1 MQALIED
8 WNELQLV
15 RAIARAE
22 GLVAATRMLG
32 IDHSTAFRRL
42 RTIEKRLGHQLF
54 ERAQGGTYWPT
65 PFGERMTAAAE
76 RMEDEVLALARDIA
90 GRDHRLTGRLRAA
103 CSETL
108 AYRQL
113 TPHLAAFRDAH
124 PGIVVEL
131 TIDNRVL
138 NLTRREA
145 DAALR
150 PVRPKEGDL
159 WGRKLADVAWA
170 MYGAHSYLKRHGLAK
185 RARDLG
191 SHKLIGWDET
201 AAGIKAA
208 EWLATIAPAS
218 GVAYRTNSLVNQL
231 NAVKAEMGLAALP
244 CYLGDPEPELLRAL
258 PDPIAELAG
267 ELWIVTHVDLRRT
280 ARVQAFFELVGGGLA
295 AQRGL
300 FEGRT
305 PTRPAAADAT
315 RKSDR
320 KRRR

>member
-1 MQALIED
+1 MIED

-22 GLVAATRMLG
+22 GLVAAARTLG

-42 RTIEKRLGHQLF
+42 RTIEARLGHQLF
-54 ERAQGGTYWPT
+54 ERAQGGNYRPT
-65 PFGERMTAAAE
+65 PFGERMAAAAE

-90 GRDHRLTGRLRAA
+90 GRDLRLTGHLRVV

-113 TPHLAAFRDAH
+113 TPHLAAFLDAH

-145 DAALR
+145 DVALR
-150 PVRPKEGDL
+150 PVRPNEGDL

-170 MYGAHSYLKRHGLAK
+170 IYGTGAYLKRRGVAK
-185 RARDLG
+185 RAPDLG
-191 SHKLIGWDET
+191 SHMLIGWDET

-208 EWLATIAPAS
+208 EWLATVAPPS
-218 GVAYRTNSLVNQL
+218 RIAYRTKSLVNQL
-231 NAVKAEMGLAALP
+231 NAAKAGMGLAALP
-244 CYLGDPEPELLRAL
+244 CYLGDPETKLVRAL

-267 ELWIVTHVDLRRT
+267 ELWIVTHIDLRRT
-280 ARVQAFFELVGGGLA
+280 ARVQAFFELVGAGLP
-295 AQRGL
+295 AQRAL

-305 PTRPAAADAT
+305 PGRSRPTEAT
-315 RKSDR
+315 RGL
-320 KRRR
+320 RRQG